1 MTQYE
6 RYIKNVISG
15 GEVVCELTRLAVER
29 HLSDLKKKDWEF
41 VFDESEAARAI
52 KFFSILRHSSGKLG
66 GQPFNLQD
74 NQAFILAMLFGWRRK
89 ETGARRFTQCY
100 LEMPRKW
107 GKSEFAAG
115 IQIYTGYFEGE
126 EGAQVYTAATT
137 RDQAD
142 MVFRAVKKMCRYLKK
157 DSKALN
163 GKIDVMANSVVFHP
177 TDSFIKKVSADAGTL
192 DGLNPHNATIDEYH
206 AHKNDQIKGV
216 MQTGM
221 GSRENP
227 LLVIITTA
235 GFDKEAPCFRVER
248 ANAVQVLKGQRTQ
261 DNLFAVIFTLD
272 EGDNWH
278 DEKVWKK
285 ANPNLGSTPTVQY
298 LRDQVKDAMNK
309 GASTR
314 VQVLTKNFNIWMDAP
329 KVWIPE
335 EQIKAVCRPIGL
347 SEFYDKDIYL
357 GLDLSATT
365 DLTALALF
373 IPSDEEAPAR
383 LKVLYWLPENTV
395 EKRNDVAPYREWSE
409 QGHINLTAGNVVDY
423 SAIKATIYD
432 LQQKARIIGVGY
444 DQWNAY
450 ETTAEL
456 SGNDINMEKVL
467 PHFGW
472 QSNPTKRLEM
482 MVVNEEI
489 EIDSNPVLLWNFRN
503 VMIIRNAEDQI
514 KVNKGKSAE
523 KVDGIA
529 ASVDAIYVWLQEIS
543 TPSTG
548 SYLFEDESELITI

>member
-1 MTQYE
+1 
-6 RYIKNVISG
+6 
-15 GEVVCELTRLAVER
+15 
-29 HLSDLKKKDWEF
+29 
-41 VFDESEAARAI
+41 
-52 KFFSILRHSSGKLG
+52 
-66 GQPFNLQD
+66 
-74 NQAFILAMLFGWRRK
+74 
-89 ETGARRFTQCY
+89 
-100 LEMPRKW
+100 
-107 GKSEFAAG
+107 
-115 IQIYTGYFEGE
+115 
-126 EGAQVYTAATT
+126 
-137 RDQAD
+137 
-142 MVFRAVKKMCRYLKK
+142 
-157 DSKALN
+157 
-163 GKIDVMANSVVFHP
+163 
-177 TDSFIKKVSADAGTL
+177 
-192 DGLNPHNATIDEYH
+192 
-206 AHKNDQIKGV
+206 

-261 DNLFAVIFTLD
+261 DNLFAMIFTLD
-272 EGDNWH
+272 EGDDWQ

-335 EQIKAVCRPIGL
+335 EQIKAVCRPIDI
-347 SEFYDKDIYL
+347 SEFYDRDIYL

-373 IPSDEEAPAR
+373 IPGEEEAPAK

-482 MVVNEEI
+482 MVVNGEI
-489 EIDSNPVLLWNFRN
+489 EIDNNPVLLWNFRN